1 MNRDNQTQLA
11 EHFRARHRR
20 KPLLLL
26 PNAWDPISA
35 RLFAAAGFDAVATTS
50 AGVAWALGYPDGQQA
65 PWTDVVAATARI
77 VRTVQLPV
85 TADIEQGYGET
96 LDQLAQSITDII
108 GAGAIGINIEDGTK
122 RAEAPLRSLDEAVE
136 RIRAVREAAR
146 AAGVPIVMNARTDLY
161 LLNLGEERERF
172 EESVRRGKAY
182 LAAGA
187 DCVYPI
193 GLVDPRTIGDFVEAV
208 AAPVNIIAR
217 AGLPSV
223 TELGRLGVAR
233 VSTATGLT
241 LLAMAGIRRSAE
253 ELRTSGRFDLLAEGM
268 KHGEAQQLFS
278 RE

>member
-1 MNRDNQTQLA
+1 MNRDHQIQLA
-11 EHFRARHRR
+11 EAFKARHRR

-35 RLFAAAGFDAVATTS
+35 RLFAAAGFEAVATTS

-77 VRTVQLPV
+77 VRTAQLPV

-108 GAGAIGINIEDGTK
+108 NTGAVGINLEDGTK
-122 RAEAPLRSLDEAVE
+122 RAEAPLRSLDEAVD
-136 RIRAVREAAR
+136 RIRAAREAAR
-146 AAGVPIVMNARTDLY
+146 TTAVPIVINARTDLY
-161 LLNLGEERERF
+161 LLNLGEERDRF
-172 EESVRRGKAY
+172 EGAVRRGKAY

-193 GLVDPRTIGDFVEAV
+193 GLVEPRTIGDFVKAV
-208 AAPVNIIAR
+208 AGPVNIIAQ

-223 TELGRLGVAR
+223 AELERLGVAR

-241 LLAMAGIRRSAE
+241 LLAMAEMRHAAE
-253 ELRTSGRFDLLAEGM
+253 ELRASGRFDLLAAGM
-268 KHGEAQQLFS
+268 KHAEAQQLFV

>member
-1 MNRDNQTQLA
+1 MNRDDQIELA
-11 EHFRARHRR
+11 DGFRARHRR

-35 RLFAAAGFDAVATTS
+35 RLFVAAGFEAIATTS

-77 VRTVQLPV
+77 VRTAPLPV

-108 GAGAIGINIEDGTK
+108 GAGAVGINLEDGTK
-122 RAEAPLRSLDEAVE
+122 RAEAPLRSLEEAVD
-136 RIRAVREAAR
+136 RIRAAR
-146 AAGVPIVMNARTDLY
+146 AAARATGVPIVINARTDLY

-172 EESVRRGKAY
+172 EEAVRRARAY

-193 GLVDPRTIGDFVEAV
+193 GLVEPRTIGEFVKAV
-208 AAPVNIIAR
+208 DGPVNIIAR

-223 TELGRLGVAR
+223 AELERLGVAR

-241 LLAMAGIRRSAE
+241 LLAMAGMRRSAE
-253 ELRTSGRFDLLAEGM
+253 ELRASGRFDLLAEGM
-268 KHGEAQQLFS
+268 KHGDAQQLFA